1 MKSVDKIHLMLLL
14 PISSLTTVERYSL
27 LVNTKGAFKTAHIV
41 KADSIVVESGRIPL
55 HAA

>member
-1 MKSVDKIHLMLLL
+1 MKSVDKIHFMLLF
-14 PISSLTTVERYSL
+14 PISSLATVERYSL

-41 KADSIVVESGRIPL
+41 KGDSIVVESGRIPL